1 MNPAH
6 EIEVLARPKAM
17 PSRSR
22 RSFPRRCLSALGP
35 GLIAGAADDD
45 PAGIATYSAA
55 GALLGT
61 AQLWTAF
68 VTWPLMAAVQMTC
81 ARIGMATGRGLA
93 GACRRKFPR
102 GAVLAVA
109 LALFTA
115 NTFNIA
121 ADLNA
126 MADAAEVFSGINS
139 HYFVVFFAVA
149 ITAATIHFRY
159 RPIATILKWL
169 TLSLCAYILTALM
182 LGPDWRH
189 VARATFIPVL
199 PNSREAWTML
209 VAILGTTISPY
220 LFFWQASQEVEETK
234 VNGRRHS
241 VGTSASARDLTR
253 RRFDIGVGTF
263 YSNVVMYFII
273 LTTALTLHRNGL
285 THIETSRE
293 AAEALRPFAGNLATF
308 LFMIGVIGVGF
319 LAIPTLSTS
328 AAYALAETFGWRGG
342 LNRNFKSA
350 RAFYGVIIIS
360 TLSGI
365 ALDFANVSP
374 IRALFW
380 SAVVNGLLAPF
391 LLVAIVLV
399 ATDRKIMRNQPAPP
413 ITTALVGLAA
423 LLMFG
428 AAAGMFLL

>member
-139 HYFVVFFAVA
+139 HYFVGVLRGRD
-149 ITAATIHFRY
+149 HRGDHS
-159 RPIATILKWL
+159 
-169 TLSLCAYILTALM
+169 LSLPA
-182 LGPDWRH
+182 DRH
-189 VARATFIPVL
+189 HPEVAHPF
-199 PNSREAWTML
+199 
-209 VAILGTTISPY
+209 
-220 LFFWQASQEVEETK
+220 
-234 VNGRRHS
+234 
-241 VGTSASARDLTR
+241 
-253 RRFDIGVGTF
+253 
-263 YSNVVMYFII
+263 
-273 LTTALTLHRNGL
+273 
-285 THIETSRE
+285 
-293 AAEALRPFAGNLATF
+293 ALRLHPH
-308 LFMIGVIGVGF
+308 
-319 LAIPTLSTS
+319 
-328 AAYALAETFGWRGG
+328 
-342 LNRNFKSA
+342 
-350 RAFYGVIIIS
+350 
-360 TLSGI
+360 
-365 ALDFANVSP
+365 
-374 IRALFW
+374 
-380 SAVVNGLLAPF
+380 
-391 LLVAIVLV
+391 
-399 ATDRKIMRNQPAPP
+399 
-413 ITTALVGLAA
+413 
-423 LLMFG
+423 G
-428 AAAGMFLL
+428 AHAWA